1 MFTKRHIKDAALTR
15 ATNASLFLS
24 NWDEVLD
31 QWEQTQISP
40 LPNWY
45 LEG

>member
-1 MFTKRHIKDAALTR
+1 MPTKQHTKDAASTR
-15 ATNASLFLS
+15 APNASLFLS
-24 NWDEVLD
+24 HWDEVLD